1 MNPDTLPQCERAYLG
16 LEMPW
21 PRLPAGNAHP
31 SSVCVAV
38 SIMRVHRGPR
48 DLGDRAGRLLHAAT
62 PRLLSRYSRQQ
73 RPVSLDSCRC
83 GLVPVVRDFQGP
95 FWTALAPTQMSR
107 NMPTWKHACLRSAV
121 QQPTWPDPATLA
133 WILLA
138 SCLVACTV
146 HSDRQK
152 RAPTAQRPCTLRLY
166 RGITTFPR
174 IRGERAVHTQESAVS
189 LAFSLGTS
197 PPFQSDRHEHLGP
210 FS

>member
-1 MNPDTLPQCERAYLG
+1 MAPSRLISSHQQRRCANLTGVCPVRTGLSHVCSRGVGGSGGPDAMNPDTLPQCERAYLG

-121 QQPTWPDPATLA
+121 QQATWPDPATLA
-133 WILLA
+133 
-138 SCLVACTV
+138 
-146 HSDRQK
+146 
-152 RAPTAQRPCTLRLY
+152 
-166 RGITTFPR
+166 
-174 IRGERAVHTQESAVS
+174 
-189 LAFSLGTS
+189 
-197 PPFQSDRHEHLGP
+197 
-210 FS
+210 